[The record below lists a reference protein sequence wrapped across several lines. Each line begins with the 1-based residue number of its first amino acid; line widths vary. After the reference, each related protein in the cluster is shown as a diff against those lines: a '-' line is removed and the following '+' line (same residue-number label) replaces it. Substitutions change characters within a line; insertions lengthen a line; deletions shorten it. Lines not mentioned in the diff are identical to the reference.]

1 MVGSNCKVNM
11 SVSSQINLNSKLEK
25 KIEKKRIENKKEMSC
40 NLFSGQI
47 LFCWPKPL
55 HSPN

>member
-1 MVGSNCKVNM
+1 LNL
-11 SVSSQINLNSKLEK
+11 NLNSKLEK